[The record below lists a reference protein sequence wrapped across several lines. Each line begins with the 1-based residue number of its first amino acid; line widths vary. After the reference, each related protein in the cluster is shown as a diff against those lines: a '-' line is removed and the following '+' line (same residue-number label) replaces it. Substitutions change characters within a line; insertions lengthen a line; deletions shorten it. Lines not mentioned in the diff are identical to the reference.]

1 MKQTYFEK
9 RLEKAVTDFE
19 LAQVVWDYMRFE
31 QPLEKADVIIGLGS
45 LDARTADWCAKLY
58 HNGYAPLVV
67 FTGATGRNTDKMF
80 SETEAE
86 IFAKRAIEL
95 GVPESAILK
104 ETRSTNTGENILYTY
119 ELLKTKNIEPKSII
133 LVTKPYMLRRAYATF
148 MKQWPS
154 EPKPD
159 IVCSA
164 LNVSFKDYCNDK
176 TCLFELTA
184 NIMVSDLERIIK
196 YPKLGYQIEQKV
208 PDEVMTAYY
217 ELIKRGYAKELI
229 K

>member
-1 MKQTYFEK
+1 M
-9 RLEKAVTDFE
+9 A
-19 LAQVVWDYMRFE
+19 
-31 QPLEKADVIIGLGS
+31 G
-45 LDARTADWCAKLY
+45 TA
-58 HNGYAPLVV
+58 VV

-119 ELLKTKNIEPKSII
+119 ELLKAKNIESKSII

-159 IVCSA
+159 IICSA

-217 ELIKRGYAKELI
+217 RADQAWLQKINKIVDYTKLIKSLKAHYLLDTFVHSTRLNAKLCYKKLMKELLEPI
-229 K
+229 